1 MSFFKRLA
9 YMFGKHKHVKV
20 QASSSA
26 LLVTLPIAA
35 KRTQTAKIT
44 AKVIEGTDPQL
55 IAVSV
60 VSRAG
65 FPEDHKLV
73 RKALEYNAGKQRV
86 ALCLSD
92 DCDPPALD
100 AILCVPIDPHDE
112 HAPIEIW
119 DVMVEVAAVADN
131 LERQLSS
138 TDEL

>member
-1 MSFFKRLA
+1 MTSSEVLMLQRELHKLA
-9 YMFGKHKHVKV
+9 E
-20 QASSSA
+20 QN
-26 LLVTLPIAA
+26 
-35 KRTQTAKIT
+35 R
-44 AKVIEGTDPQL
+44 
-55 IAVSV
+55 
-60 VSRAG
+60 
-65 FPEDHKLV
+65 EDHKLV

-92 DCDPPALD
+92 DCEPPALD